1 MQYPDSIE
9 RSSEY
14 LRLAIPLMAK
24 QSTPRHPLSYAVW
37 YEFVSGRN
45 AALNAEIAQLTASG
59 TQLSEAVTMDL
70 YRKHVLGIDESTAE
84 RIKSGLERVLQE
96 VAETTAESSGKAA
109 AYGSTLEAW
118 GSELQQ
124 GGMDADRLLERISRV
139 VKQTAETQTSMV
151 KLQSVLDE
159 SRAEVEELKAQLTRA
174 KEEASTDALT
184 GVTNRKGF
192 DRTLIE
198 MTDAAMGNTTDLC
211 LMMVDIDHFKKI
223 NDTYGH
229 VFGDKVIR
237 TVAQSLKSSIKG
249 RDLVA
254 RYGGEEFAVLLPE
267 TPAKGAHVVADQIRA
282 QIEKV
287 RIKRLDKDEYVSQI
301 TVSIGVTQYRP
312 REDLAEFVSRA
323 DGALYASKSGGRNR
337 VTLY

>member
-45 AALNAEIAQLTASG
+45 ASLNAEIAQLTANG
-59 TQLSEAVTMDL
+59 TQLSEAVTIDL

-109 AYGSTLEAW
+109 AYGTSLEAW
-118 GSELQQ
+118 GTELQQ
-124 GGMDADRLLERISRV
+124 GGMNSDQLLERIARV
-139 VKQTAETQTSMV
+139 VNLTTETQVSMV
-151 KLQSVLDE
+151 KLQTVLDE
-159 SRAEVEELKAQLTRA
+159 SRAEVEELRAQLTRA
-174 KEEASTDALT
+174 KEEAATDALT

-192 DRTLIE
+192 DKLIVE
-198 MTDAAMGNTTDLC
+198 MTEAALVENSDLC
-211 LMMVDIDHFKKI
+211 LMMIDIDHFKKI

-237 TVAQSLKSSIKG
+237 TVAQALRSSIKG
-249 RDLVA
+249 RDLAA

-267 TPAKGAHVVADQIRA
+267 TAAKGAHVVAEQIRA
-282 QIEKV
+282 LIEKARV
-287 RIKRLDKDEYVSQI
+287 KRLDKDEYVSQI

-312 REDLAEFVSRA
+312 REDLTEFIGRA
-323 DGALYASKSGGRNR
+323 DKGLYAAKSGGRNR

>member
-45 AALNAEIAQLTASG
+45 ASLNAEIAQLTANG
-59 TQLSEAVTMDL
+59 TQLSEAVTIDL

-109 AYGSTLEAW
+109 AYGTSLEAW
-118 GSELQQ
+118 GTELQQ
-124 GGMDADRLLERISRV
+124 GGMNSDQLLERIARV
-139 VKQTAETQTSMV
+139 VNLTTETQVSMV
-151 KLQSVLDE
+151 KLQTVLDE
-159 SRAEVEELKAQLTRA
+159 SRAEVEELRAQLTRA
-174 KEEASTDALT
+174 KEEAATDALT

-192 DRTLIE
+192 DKLIVD
-198 MTDAAMGNTTDLC
+198 MTEAALVENSDLC
-211 LMMVDIDHFKKI
+211 LMMIDIDHFKKI

-237 TVAQSLKSSIKG
+237 TVAQALRSSIKG
-249 RDLVA
+249 RDLAA

-267 TPAKGAHVVADQIRA
+267 TGAKGAHVVAEQIRA
-282 QIEKV
+282 LIEKARV
-287 RIKRLDKDEYVSQI
+287 KRLDKDEYVSQI

-312 REDLAEFVSRA
+312 REDLTEFIGRA
-323 DGALYASKSGGRNR
+323 DKGLYAAKSGGRNR